1 MINMELPVIGEPD
14 IESSVIRGFH
24 LHKVSWVS
32 WSEKDVDGFD
42 NSWSFGGSSR
52 KDVDS
57 ELLIWF
63 EHDKAGTEGYSA
75 FPGVEIVD
83 LNCTVEWDLAG
94 YGLRGVGSFVAI
106 ELRE

>member
-1 MINMELPVIGEPD
+1 M
-14 IESSVIRGFH
+14 
-24 LHKVSWVS
+24 
-32 WSEKDVDGFD
+32 DGFD

-63 EHDKAGTEGYSA
+63 EHDKTGTEGYSA

-83 LNCTVEWDLAG
+83 LNCTVEGDLAV
-94 YGLRGVGSFVAI
+94 YGSGCVGSFVTI
-106 ELRE
+106 EFREQSINVRIKSIMI